1 MEDSMSTENDVARQ
15 GSGEGAA
22 TGFYRGIR
30 LIFRFLIVVLF
41 GVVLGAAI
49 YFGVPALYRAVVE
62 PMQVNTQRID
72 DLELALAEERET
84 ARSRAAETG
93 ELVVDVEGRLAE
105 QGELLAAL
113 QAEVEGLSS
122 KQEEQHDQITRLLR
136 LADQIES
143 LNADLLE
150 TDARV
155 ADLETVLVEADL
167 PAQRI
172 ERHLQLIR
180 VMTLL
185 TRARLWLIQ
194 DNLGLAAD
202 DVEISRDV
210 LAAML
215 ESATQD
221 EADKLVP
228 IITRLEQALE
238 DLRIAPVIAADDL
251 EIAWKLLTAATEPD
265 FLSNNDTVDMSPEE
279 GSNDTR

>member
-1 MEDSMSTENDVARQ
+1 MEDSMSTENSVAKQ
-15 GSGEGAA
+15 TTGEGAA
-22 TGFYRGIR
+22 TGFYRVVR
-30 LIFRFLIVVLF
+30 LIFRLLLVVLL
-41 GVVLGAAI
+41 GTVLGVAV

-72 DLELALAEERET
+72 DLESAFAEERQA

-93 ELVVDVEGRLAE
+93 EQMVEVEGRLAE
-105 QGELLAAL
+105 QGESLASL
-113 QAEVEGLSS
+113 QAEVEGLLSE
-122 KQEEQHDQITRLLR
+122 QEEQQDQITRLLQ
-136 LADQIES
+136 LVDQMET

-155 ADLETVLVEADL
+155 TDLESVLVEADL

-194 DNLGLAAD
+194 DNLGLAAE
-202 DVEISRDV
+202 DVQASKDV

-215 ESATQD
+215 EDATQS
-221 EADKLVP
+221 EADTLMP

-238 DLRIAPVIAADDL
+238 DLRVAPVIAADDL
-251 EIAWKLLTAATEPD
+251 EIAWKLLAAATEPD
-265 FLSNNDTVDMSPEE
+265 FLNNHDAVDISPEE